1 MKFEGEL
8 RLPGFDFEAAKR
20 ALDEECKQILV
31 EGVKG
36 WIEAVEAIVP
46 NWSGE
51 SRASLRAI
59 GNLVGV
65 PIAAYPVRGAP
76 DRVAKGESEG
86 SAKLETSGF
95 KYIFSWKSDVFHLA
109 YNESNNAN
117 LVGFHLINPGPYHS
131 QQIAMKAFDAITSR
145 RLKNLKF
152 KISTYFKVIREVLR

>member
-8 RLPGFDFEAAKR
+8 NLPGFDLEAAKR
-20 ALDEECKQILV
+20 ALDAECKQILV
-31 EGVKG
+31 EGITV
-36 WIEAVEAIVP
+36 WIEEVETIVP

-65 PIAAYPVRGAP
+65 PVAAYPVRGAP

-86 SAKLETSGF
+86 YAKLETGGF
-95 KYIFSWKSDVFHLA
+95 KYLFSWKSDVFHLA

-117 LVGFHLINPGPYHS
+117 AVGFHLINPGPYHS
-131 QQIAMKAFDAITSR
+131 QRIAKAAFDSLTTR
-145 RLKNLKF
+145 RLKSLKF